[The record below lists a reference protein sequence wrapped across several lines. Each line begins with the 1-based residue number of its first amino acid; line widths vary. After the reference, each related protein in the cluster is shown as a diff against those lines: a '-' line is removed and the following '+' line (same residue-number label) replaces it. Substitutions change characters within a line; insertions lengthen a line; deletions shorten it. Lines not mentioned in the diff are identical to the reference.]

1 MRWKSV
7 PTKRSEADILL
18 SQAPQPQCADLFL
31 HGSEALI
38 GRPSDEQLRQQLL
51 TAAVTLIR
59 SRVSIVTGPRFRKI
73 GTSVAPAVSFIS
85 IRFTEISWSVSPRK
99 M

>member
-7 PTKRSEADILL
+7 PTKRSKADILL

-59 SRVSIVTGPRFRKI
+59 SLVSVVTGPRFRKI
-73 GTSVAPAVSFIS
+73 GTQWRRRAKQ
-85 IRFTEISWSVSPRK
+85 R
-99 M
+99 